1 MCIAGDMER
10 VYEIAP
16 VFRAENSNTHRHLT
30 EFVGLDLEMAIDEH
44 YHEVLD
50 VLDNMLLSIF
60 KGLQSKFGNEI
71 ETIKKQFPSEDFLFL
86 DKTLRLTFAEGMKM
100 LKEAGAT
107 EANGEP
113 IGEMDDMRYVT
124 PSHIDDLNLC
134 LQPVPRMRNY
144 SVDLSEKSTRPTTL
158 SSINSP
164 FQSDHST
171 QCPIPSTQNSP
182 TRTISSCEEK
192 RSYRVLK
199 ESTTPHSSQRGC
211 KLPESIPP
219 I

>member
-60 KGLQSKFGNEI
+60 KGLQNKFGKEI

-113 IGEMDDMRYVT
+113 IGEMDDMR
-124 PSHIDDLNLC
+124 
-134 LQPVPRMRNY
+134 
-144 SVDLSEKSTRPTTL
+144 
-158 SSINSP
+158 
-164 FQSDHST
+164 
-171 QCPIPSTQNSP
+171 
-182 TRTISSCEEK
+182 
-192 RSYRVLK
+192 
-199 ESTTPHSSQRGC
+199 
-211 KLPESIPP
+211 
-219 I
+219 

>member
-60 KGLQSKFGNEI
+60 KGLQSKFGKEI

-113 IGEMDDMRYVT
+113 IGEMDDMRYAT
-124 PSHIDDLNLC
+124 SHFKAHEDLA
-134 LQPVPRMRNY
+134 
-144 SVDLSEKSTRPTTL
+144 DE
-158 SSINSP
+158 
-164 FQSDHST
+164 
-171 QCPIPSTQNSP
+171 
-182 TRTISSCEEK
+182 
-192 RSYRVLK
+192 
-199 ESTTPHSSQRGC
+199 
-211 KLPESIPP
+211 
-219 I
+219 

>member
-60 KGLQSKFGNEI
+60 KGLQSKFGKEI

-124 PSHIDDLNLC
+124 SHYKAQDDLA
-134 LQPVPRMRNY
+134 
-144 SVDLSEKSTRPTTL
+144 DE
-158 SSINSP
+158 
-164 FQSDHST
+164 
-171 QCPIPSTQNSP
+171 
-182 TRTISSCEEK
+182 
-192 RSYRVLK
+192 
-199 ESTTPHSSQRGC
+199 
-211 KLPESIPP
+211 
-219 I
+219 

>member
-1 MCIAGDMER
+1 MER

-60 KGLQSKFGNEI
+60 KGLQTKFGKEI

-124 PSHIDDLNLC
+124 LAHKPKMSADA
-134 LQPVPRMRNY
+134 Q
-144 SVDLSEKSTRPTTL
+144 
-158 SSINSP
+158 
-164 FQSDHST
+164 
-171 QCPIPSTQNSP
+171 
-182 TRTISSCEEK
+182 
-192 RSYRVLK
+192 YR
-199 ESTTPHSSQRGC
+199 E
-211 KLPESIPP
+211 
-219 I
+219 